1 MCLIV
6 AFEKSVLTS
15 LTALQLGQDTTAKRI
30 EKLTKAVN
38 KLAKNRGQVDA
49 SVEMAA
55 PAIKPDRQILAD
67 DFQLPLASVECIA
80 DLEAKLLS
88 QENFVKLV

>member
-38 KLAKNRGQVDA
+38 KLAKNGAQVDA
-49 SVEMAA
+49 SVDAA